1 VTDPTLTRYRLAF
14 GKSQAMR
21 YTGHLDLYRALER
34 TIRRAALP
42 LAYSRG
48 FSPHPKLQLA
58 AALPL
63 GMTSHAE
70 LADIWLEHPVP
81 EVEILERL
89 QQASPPGIAVE
100 RVRQVPTPEPPLQRQ
115 VQRADFVA
123 RLETPLSPDL
133 ARRLEALL
141 EATSLPRERRGK
153 AYDLRPLIIGIRLA
167 PPAEILLSLSA
178 REGATGR
185 PEEALDALG
194 LDPLAADLTRVQLT
208 LDPSPAAAPA
218 ARTQPAPTADAGS

>member
-1 VTDPTLTRYRLAF
+1 MTDPTLTRYRLAF

-58 AALPL
+58 SALPL
-63 GMTSHAE
+63 GFTSRAE
-70 LADIWLEHPVP
+70 LADIWLEQPVP
-81 EVEILERL
+81 EGEVLARL
-89 QQASPPGIAVE
+89 QQAAPPGIAFEAVQP
-100 RVRQVPTPEPPLQRQ
+100 VAAPEPPLQRQ

-123 RLETPLSPDL
+123 RLETPLTPEL
-133 ARRLEALL
+133 PERLDALL
-141 EATSLPRERRGK
+141 RATSVPRQRRGK
-153 AYDLRPLIIGIRLA
+153 AYDLRPLIIDLRLE
-167 PPAEILLSLSA
+167 PPAELVLTLSA

-185 PEEALDALG
+185 PEEVLEALG
-194 LDPLAADLTRVQLT
+194 LDPLAADITRVQLT

-218 ARTQPAPTADAGS
+218 A